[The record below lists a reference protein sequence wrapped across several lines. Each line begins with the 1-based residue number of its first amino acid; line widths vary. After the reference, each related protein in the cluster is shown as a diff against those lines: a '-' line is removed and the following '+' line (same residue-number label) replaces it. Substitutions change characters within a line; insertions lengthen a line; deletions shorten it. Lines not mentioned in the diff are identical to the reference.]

1 MKFVKEMRSPV
12 CRAYVA
18 LGVAVLSL
26 LTLGANVSS
35 SEPVYARAGMHEQ
48 DTSVWTQVD
57 HASKSPHMMWVVIG
71 TMLFATWW
79 AFRQRSTKR
88 FSWSKIASAIRES
101 LAERKARKEVE
112 VGGN

>member
-1 MKFVKEMRSPV
+1 MKFVQKMRSLV

-26 LTLGANVSS
+26 FTLGANVSS
-35 SEPVYARAGMHEQ
+35 SEPVYARAGMQEQ
-48 DTSVWTQVD
+48 DISVWTQVD
-57 HASKSPHMMWVVIG
+57 HASKSPYMMWVVIG
-71 TMLFATWW
+71 TIVLAVRW

-101 LAERKARKEVE
+101 LAERKVRKEAR

>member
-18 LGVAVLSL
+18 LGVAVMSL
-26 LTLGANVSS
+26 FTLGANVSS
-35 SEPVYARAGMHEQ
+35 SEPVYARAGMQEQ
-48 DTSVWTQVD
+48 DISVWTQVD
-57 HASKSPHMMWVVIG
+57 NASKSPHMMWVVIG
-71 TMLFATWW
+71 IVLLAARW
-79 AFRQRSTKR
+79 AYRQRSTKR